1 MWKTHGW
8 PACAILVWLII
19 TIPHYPNSLANPLGP
34 YEKFRATDWWKW
46 WKMIKK
52 WKNLGTFTIFVFF
65 DAAQNLSCA
74 YRFFFKQFSL
84 IFQGNRGTWIKTWR
98 KWWKK
103 MKNMIKNDLKKIF
116 NWIYNP
122 WLPKNLIYMNNCI
135 SWETWPMPESS
146 GASRRIIRTTRVAKL
161 DIGVNLTDRCGKPMV
176 DQRVPS

>member
-19 TIPHYPNSLANPLGP
+19 TIQHYPHSLANPLGP
-34 YEKFRATDWWKW
+34 FEKFRATDWWKW
-46 WKMIKK
+46 WKMIKNEK
-52 WKNLGTFTIFVFF
+52 TSRHSAFFFRCSPEFIICLSCFYHFFRFPRKQRNMNKNL
-65 DAAQNLSCA
+65 
-74 YRFFFKQFSL
+74 
-84 IFQGNRGTWIKTWR
+84 
-98 KWWKK
+98 KK
-103 MKNMIKNDLKKIF
+103 MIKNDKTTITNYKNMITKIF